1 MNQRERDYQKTKQE
15 LRDALARLVAGE
27 VTCPELMKRKEA
39 GKTININPNTVQKEA
54 DRANG
59 ALARHGDVLEQIE
72 DIVSKIKLG
81 LSITENVLSKI
92 KRGETVEP
100 VNDGVNEAPLTV
112 QQVKESSVHIR
123 ALERLETS
131 RNKRKKAEAR
141 VAEQKSEL
149 ERKNRELNDEI
160 ATRDNMFAALWDA
173 IPTYLVEERMVAMA
187 KLTEVVELHDA
198 KREKEREE
206 KKQET

>member
-1 MNQRERDYQKTKQE
+1 MNQRDRDYQKTKQE

-39 GKTININPNTVQKEA
+39 GKTININPTTVQKEA

-59 ALARHGDVLEQIE
+59 ALARHSDVTDQIE
-72 DIVSKIKLG
+72 DIVSKIRLG
-81 LSITENVLSKI
+81 LPVTENVLSKI
-92 KRGETVEP
+92 KRGEPVEP
-100 VNDGVNEAPLTV
+100 VNEVIITV
-112 QQVKESSVHIR
+112 QQVKESPFHKR
-123 ALERLETS
+123 ALERLKTS
-131 RNKRKKAEAR
+131 RKNHKKAEAK

-160 ATRDNMFAALWDA
+160 TTRDNMFAALWDA
-173 IPTYLVEERMVAMA
+173 IPTYLVEERMVAME
-187 KLTEVVELHDA
+187 KLTKVVELHDA

-206 KKQET
+206 KDQDA

>member
-1 MNQRERDYQKTKQE
+1 MNQRDRDYQKTKQE

-39 GKTININPNTVQKEA
+39 GKTININPTTVQKEA

-59 ALARHGDVLEQIE
+59 ALARHGDVLDQIE
-72 DIVSKIKLG
+72 DIVSKIRLG
-81 LSITENVLSKI
+81 LSVTENVLSKI
-92 KRGETVEP
+92 KRGEPVEP
-100 VNDGVNEAPLTV
+100 VNEALITV
-112 QQVKESSVHIR
+112 QQVKESPVHKR
-123 ALERLETS
+123 ALERLKTS
-131 RNKRKKAEAR
+131 RKNHRKAEVK

-206 KKQET
+206 KEQDA

>member
-27 VTCPELMKRKEA
+27 VTCSELIKRKEA

-54 DRANG
+54 DKANG
-59 ALARHGDVLEQIE
+59 ALARHADVQDQIE
-72 DIVSKIKLG
+72 DIVRKIKLG
-81 LSITENVLSKI
+81 LSATEDVLRKI
-92 KRGETVEP
+92 KLGEPVEP
-100 VNDGVNEAPLTV
+100 ANKALITV
-112 QQVKESSVHIR
+112 QQVKESSVYKS

-131 RNKRKKAEAR
+131 RNKRKKAEAK
-141 VAEQKSEL
+141 VVEQKSEL

-173 IPTYLVEERMVAMA
+173 IPTYLVEERMAAMK
-187 KLTEVVELHDA
+187 KLAEVVELYDV

-206 KKQET
+206 KEQEE